1 MKKKKNTRR
10 RVCFSPTHRLSIYPL
25 SLLSFV
31 FRLLD
36 GIYSVY
42 AFDLSFFIHVRFITG
57 RLRRRYNFED
67 DETTGNQET
76 ARERKREQE
85 IKKKIRSVS
94 GQSIRKRRDLARSWN
109 ASLRIAR
116 GRRVSEV
123 REIRANATRRAVVA
137 DVSEIMVLQKTQP
150 RETIVLVVDDFAEI
164 KLPE

>member
-1 MKKKKNTRR
+1 MFFPDSSTLYISPFSPFFRLPTTRR
-10 RVCFSPTHRLSIYPL
+10 
-25 SLLSFV
+25 
-31 FRLLD
+31 
-36 GIYSVY
+36 IYSVY
-42 AFDLSFFIHVRFITG
+42 TLDLSFFIHVRSITG

-76 ARERKREQE
+76 ERERKRERAGD
-85 IKKKIRSVS
+85 KKKIRSVS

-109 ASLRIAR
+109 APLRIAR

-137 DVSEIMVLQKTQP
+137 DVSEIVVLQKTQP

>member
-1 MKKKKNTRR
+1 MKQ
-10 RVCFSPTHRLSIYPL
+10 
-25 SLLSFV
+25 
-31 FRLLD
+31 
-36 GIYSVY
+36 
-42 AFDLSFFIHVRFITG
+42 
-57 RLRRRYNFED
+57 
-67 DETTGNQET
+67 TTGNQET

-94 GQSIRKRRDLARSWN
+94 RQSIRKRRDLARSWN